1 VGSACGCADR
11 PARSKACRGSTRL
24 SDPSDPRLYHAHVVR
39 NRDPILDV
47 LRRVLPTE
55 GLVLEIASGSG
66 EQAVYFA
73 QRLPSLRWQPTDVD
87 AELLASIAAHR
98 AAADAPNLLA
108 PLHLDAK
115 SQRWPVTRADA
126 LVCINMIH
134 ITPWNVSEGL
144 MAGARR
150 TLGAG
155 GVVYLYGPYQVDRR
169 HIAPSNYDFDRW
181 LRTRNAGWGIRDI
194 ADVTDL
200 AARHGFGPAETVP
213 MPANNLSVI
222 FRLPASQAGEHD
234 G

>member
-1 VGSACGCADR
+1 
-11 PARSKACRGSTRL
+11 L

-73 QRLPSLRWQPTDVD
+73 QRLPSLRWQPTDVNPT
-87 AELLASIAAHR
+87 ALASIAAHR
-98 AAADAPNLLA
+98 AAADAPNLLS
-108 PLHLDAK
+108 PLRLDAT
-115 SQRWPVTRADA
+115 SQQWPVERADA

-134 ITPWNVSEGL
+134 ITPWTVSEGL

-150 TLGAG
+150 TLRAG
-155 GVVYLYGPYQVDRR
+155 GVVYLYGPYRIEGR
-169 HIAPSNYDFDRW
+169 HTAPSNQEFDAW
-181 LRTRNAGWGIRDI
+181 LRTQDAQWGIRDL
-194 ADVTDL
+194 AEVAAL
-200 AARHGFGPAETVP
+200 AARHGFGPAETLA